1 MAYISEFKD
10 RNNNSIKV
18 QIETP
23 TNTSE
28 TEDVEVLTLADAMSI
43 EYSGES
49 IFDTVRPSRA
59 SVNLLLTDIKS
70 DLFSGTL
77 NNVSVKLFKNNS
89 LFWFG
94 FVTPNIY
101 TQSYSHV
108 YDQLTLEAIDTV
120 A

>member
-10 RNNNSIKV
+10 RNNNSIKLE
-18 QIETP
+18 ITTP